1 MSMSL
6 ARLFGYVVEYDEY
19 DFIDEDAATAL
30 PNRKYT
36 GVVVAE
42 TFVQATQ
49 RVFDYYD
56 DPRGGIRITC
66 VEVYEQN
73 DASQY
78 IEEKG
83 VC

>member
-6 ARLFGYVVEYDEY
+6 ARLFGYVVEYDLL
-19 DFIDEDAATAL
+19 DEDTTAPL
-30 PNRKYT
+30 TSHKYN

-42 TFVQATQ
+42 TFAQATQ

-56 DPRGGIRITC
+56 DPMDGIRVTS
-66 VEVYEQN
+66 VEVYEQDN
-73 DASQY
+73 AFQY

-83 VC
+83 AC